1 MQENIN
7 YLKYKNIIQDMPEH
21 LQKDLQEHLRVDLQE
36 FLKKYLQEYAQEY
49 SNFAKAYKPRNVHH
63 EHDKIMKKIL
73 SNKNEAVILL
83 NDIIKPAERLA
94 PTEIE
99 TIEKEFITYNF
110 EIREADIIY
119 KIKNKDVYIVIEH
132 QSKIDYSMP
141 YRIAQY
147 KFETLERTINKDKL
161 KMKNYKVPRII
172 GLLIYTGKN
181 KWKVEQNVKD
191 KQVEYLTKIKE
202 ETGIGSYYLLLDVND
217 YNKKELLEKGT
228 LLSKIM
234 LIEKS
239 TDVKDLVVNLQAIIN
254 KLENEVTTGRT
265 SAGEKELFYNYLRK
279 IILKKLPQKEV
290 TQIIKEIKNK
300 QGVDED
306 MGTMAVFDM
315 LEREKRK
322 ESQMYINMGK
332 REGILAGK
340 REGKREGQREGQKL
354 GIMKVARKLKQM
366 KMSISEIRE
375 ATGLTE
381 KEIKEI
387 K

>member
-1 MQENIN
+1 M
-7 YLKYKNIIQDMPEH
+7 
-21 LQKDLQEHLRVDLQE
+21 
-36 FLKKYLQEYAQEY
+36 
-49 SNFAKAYKPRNVHH
+49 
-63 EHDKIMKKIL
+63 
-73 SNKNEAVILL
+73 
-83 NDIIKPAERLA
+83 
-94 PTEIE
+94 
-99 TIEKEFITYNF
+99 
-110 EIREADIIY
+110 
-119 KIKNKDVYIVIEH
+119 
-132 QSKIDYSMP
+132 
-141 YRIAQY
+141 
-147 KFETLERTINKDKL
+147 
-161 KMKNYKVPRII
+161 
-172 GLLIYTGKN
+172 
-181 KWKVEQNVKD
+181 
-191 KQVEYLTKIKE
+191 
-202 ETGIGSYYLLLDVND
+202 
-217 YNKKELLEKGT
+217 
-228 LLSKIM
+228 
-234 LIEKS
+234 
-239 TDVKDLVVNLQAIIN
+239 
-254 KLENEVTTGRT
+254 
-265 SAGEKELFYNYLRK
+265 LFYNYLRK

-290 TQIIKEIKNK
+290 TQIIKEIKKK

>member
-1 MQENIN
+1 MIKQ
-7 YLKYKNIIQDMPEH
+7 YARKYKLFKIQ
-21 LQKDLQEHLRVDLQE
+21 
-36 FLKKYLQEYAQEY
+36 KYYSRYARTL
-49 SNFAKAYKPRNVHH
+49 AK
-63 EHDKIMKKIL
+63 
-73 SNKNEAVILL
+73 
-83 NDIIKPAERLA
+83 RLA

-147 KFETLERTINKDKL
+147 KFETLERTINKNKL